1 MKTNLLERFLSYVV
15 VDTQSDPSSE
25 SVPSTKSQFDLAKT
39 VEKELLE
46 MGLKEVTLD
55 EKCYLTAMLPTNSDK
70 NRPPIGFVA
79 HFDTSPDCSGKD
91 VKPRII
97 EKYDGQVIELGE
109 TEYKLDPAE
118 YSHLNDCIGHD
129 LVVTD
134 GTTLLGADNKA
145 GIAEIVCAIKYLIDN
160 PHIEHGDIFVG
171 FTPDEE
177 IGRGAD
183 HFPLNRF
190 KASWAYTVDG
200 GPLGE
205 LEYENFNAAQATVD
219 FTGVSIHPGSA
230 KGLMVNS
237 QTLAAKFHASMP
249 ENETPETTE
258 GYEGF
263 FHLIEMTGNVENSQ
277 LVYIIRD
284 FCDKGFSGR
293 KTYLEDKVRQM
304 NKELGNDRVKVTIKD
319 NYKNMYAMVSKHPH
333 VIELA
338 KKAMEAVGVEPM
350 ITPIRGGTD
359 GARLSYM
366 GLPCPNIFTGG
377 CNFHGRHE
385 FVSVDA
391 MVKAVETIVKIAES
405 I

>member
-25 SVPSTKSQFDLAKT
+25 SVPSTKSQFDLAKI

-79 HFDTSPDCSGKD
+79 HFDTSSDCSGKD
-91 VKPRII
+91 VKPQLVKNYQGQII
-97 EKYDGQVIELGE
+97 NLGE
-109 TEYKLDPAE
+109 SQYKLDPEE
-118 YSHLNDCIGHD
+118 YPILKELMGHD
-129 LVVTD
+129 LVTTD

-145 GIAEIVCAIKYLIDN
+145 GIAEIVTAIKYLVDN
-160 PHIEHGDIFVG
+160 PQIEHGDIFIG

-183 HFPLNRF
+183 HFPLKRF
-190 KASWAYTVDG
+190 KASWAYTIDG
-200 GPLGE
+200 GPQGE
-205 LEYENFNAAQATVD
+205 LEYENFNAAQATIE
-219 FTGVSIHPGSA
+219 FTGISIHPGSA
-230 KGLMVNS
+230 KGLMINS
-237 QTLAAKFHASMP
+237 QTLAAQFHAAMP
-249 ENETPETTE
+249 ADETPETTE

-263 FHLIEMTGNVENSQ
+263 FHLVEMNGTVEESK
-277 LVYIIRD
+277 LTYIIRD
-284 FCDKGFSGR
+284 FDDESFKNR
-293 KTYLEDKVRQM
+293 KLYLEEQVRLM
-304 NKELGNDRVKVTIKD
+304 NEKLGQDLVELVIKD
-319 NYKNMYAMVSKHPH
+319 SYKNMYAMVSQHPH
-333 VIELA
+333 VIEIA
-338 KKAMEAVGVEPM
+338 KKAMEEVGVKPL

-385 FVSVDA
+385 FISVDA

>member
-25 SVPSTKSQFDLAKT
+25 SVPSTKSQFDLAKI

-79 HFDTSPDCSGKD
+79 HFDTSSDCSGKD
-91 VKPRII
+91 VKPQLVKNYQGQII
-97 EKYDGQVIELGE
+97 NLGE
-109 TEYKLDPAE
+109 SQYKLDPEE
-118 YSHLNDCIGHD
+118 YPILKELMGHD
-129 LVVTD
+129 LVTTD

-145 GIAEIVCAIKYLIDN
+145 GIAEIVTAIKYLVDN
-160 PHIEHGDIFVG
+160 PQIEHGDIFIG

-183 HFPLNRF
+183 HFPLKRF
-190 KASWAYTVDG
+190 KASWAYTIDG
-200 GPLGE
+200 GPQGE
-205 LEYENFNAAQATVD
+205 LEYENFNAAQATIE
-219 FTGVSIHPGSA
+219 FTGISIHPGSA
-230 KGLMVNS
+230 KGLMINS
-237 QTLAAKFHASMP
+237 QTLAAQFHAAMP
-249 ENETPETTE
+249 ADETPETTE

-263 FHLIEMTGNVENSQ
+263 FHLVEMNGTVEETK
-277 LVYIIRD
+277 LTYIIRD
-284 FCDKGFSGR
+284 FDDEGFQNR
-293 KTYLEDKVRQM
+293 KLYLEEQVRLM
-304 NKELGNDRVKVTIKD
+304 NEKLGQDMVKLVIKD
-319 NYKNMYAMVSKHPH
+319 SYKNMYAMVSQHPH
-333 VIELA
+333 VIEIA
-338 KKAMEAVGVEPM
+338 KKAMEEVGVKPL

-385 FVSVDA
+385 FISVDA